1 MSRCHAVTLP
11 CVAPAAGAP
20 LLPGRLLCAAR
31 ARPHWTPAQ
40 PAPAPAW
47 PHQRGFFRSSYKLV
61 YVYVYTQTIHSSA
74 SVCGVL
80 GVCMESCPSLP
91 AIVCYLCQYL
101 GGHGAVGGS
110 GQQWAAAHRKLET
123 ILCDICPSLRRPSRS
138 RWSHAAADC
147 RTVMSSYHPPIPL

>member
-61 YVYVYTQTIHSSA
+61 YVYTQTIHSSA
-74 SVCGVL
+74 SVCGVF
-80 GVCMESCPSLP
+80 GVCMESCPSL
-91 AIVCYLCQYL
+91 LCHCL
-101 GGHGAVGGS
+101 LSLSISRWTRRS
-110 GQQWAAAHRKLET
+110 GRQWAAAHRKLET

-147 RTVMSSYHPPIPL
+147 RTVMSSYHPPIRL